1 MSTVIPSEFNTW
13 FVKEILVHERA
24 LRGYLSRFFRS
35 ISDVEDVVQE
45 TYARLLSLNP
55 TATATVRNWHAFL
68 FTSARNVAIDRIRRS
83 RVVSLDTLAEMG
95 SKDVLDHTPSVED
108 ALSARQ
114 ELALLLDTITTLP
127 DRCRK
132 ALTLRKLYG
141 LSQRDIAQRLGIT
154 ESTVEKL
161 VAHGVRLC
169 AERMFA
175 MRDKTRKPDPLRKT
189 SGRKA
194 RSDEE

>member
-1 MSTVIPSEFNTW
+1 M
-13 FVKEILVHERA
+13 
-24 LRGYLSRFFRS
+24 
-35 ISDVEDVVQE
+35 
-45 TYARLLSLNP
+45 
-55 TATATVRNWHAFL
+55 
-68 FTSARNVAIDRIRRS
+68 
-83 RVVSLDTLAEMG
+83 
-95 SKDVLDHTPSVED
+95 DVLDRTPSVED

-114 ELALLLDTITTLP
+114 ELALLLDTVATLP

-175 MRDKTRKPDPLRKT
+175 MRVETRKPDPLRK
-189 SGRKA
+189 SLGSQGKIG
-194 RSDEE
+194 